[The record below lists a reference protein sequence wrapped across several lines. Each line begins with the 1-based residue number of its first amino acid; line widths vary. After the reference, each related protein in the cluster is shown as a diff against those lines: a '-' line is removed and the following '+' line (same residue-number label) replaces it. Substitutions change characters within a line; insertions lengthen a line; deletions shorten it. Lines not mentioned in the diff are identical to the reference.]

1 MNRRFKPLLFVAL
14 IAAMVLGTAAVAIAA
29 PALTLSSTRASVTYP
44 QPTWLKLVA
53 ADNGVAVATTVTI
66 QYRPIGTDVWKKL
79 KTVSAK
85 RAGEG
90 TVTVPVS
97 PYRLKSITGFR
108 AIAEGLESDVT
119 TVAVKARLSA
129 PITRSSGKAG
139 RAVSVRGFIWPRH
152 AKGSHPVVVT
162 LWKWEGHAWVEMGT
176 VLPAVYGHSKESSKW
191 KFTRIF
197 AAGDKG
203 KWRMQVSHEDE
214 KHAASTSRYSYI
226 RVR

>member
-1 MNRRFKPLLFVAL
+1 MNRRFKALLFVAL

-97 PYRLKSITGFR
+97 PYRLKSITGFPCR
-108 AIAEGLESDVT
+108 RRGTRERCHDCCGEGPVVGADH
-119 TVAVKARLSA
+119 AVEWQ
-129 PITRSSGKAG
+129 G
-139 RAVSVRGFIWPRH
+139 RACGLRQRLHLAAARQGLTPRRGDAVEVGRPRL
-152 AKGSHPVVVT
+152 G
-162 LWKWEGHAWVEMGT
+162 
-176 VLPAVYGHSKESSKW
+176 
-191 KFTRIF
+191 
-197 AAGDKG
+197 
-203 KWRMQVSHEDE
+203 
-214 KHAASTSRYSYI
+214 
-226 RVR
+226 

>member
-1 MNRRFKPLLFVAL
+1 MNRRFKALLFVAL
-14 IAAMVLGTAAVAIAA
+14 IAATVLGTAAVAIAA

-139 RAVSVRGFIWPRH
+139 RVVSVRGFIWPRH

-191 KFTRIF
+191 KFTRMLRCRRQGQV
-197 AAGDKG
+197 AHAG
-203 KWRMQVSHEDE
+203 VP
-214 KHAASTSRYSYI
+214 
-226 RVR
+226 